1 MADDTIATLERKV
14 TVSGR
19 ELCRVFSGVWLVHQ
33 AVLAVFS
40 RGDRRDDQRDKYAR
54 FLEAGSR
61 TTGKHHFIDVL
72 YYFMWRLLTHLG
84 VDMDK
89 GYGVVI
95 EIAVIYVFINLAI
108 L

>member
-1 MADDTIATLERKV
+1 MTREMADDTIATLERKV

-61 TTGKHHFIDVL
+61 TTGKHHFIDL
-72 YYFMWRLLTHLG
+72 
-84 VDMDK
+84 
-89 GYGVVI
+89 
-95 EIAVIYVFINLAI
+95 EINEP
-108 L
+108 